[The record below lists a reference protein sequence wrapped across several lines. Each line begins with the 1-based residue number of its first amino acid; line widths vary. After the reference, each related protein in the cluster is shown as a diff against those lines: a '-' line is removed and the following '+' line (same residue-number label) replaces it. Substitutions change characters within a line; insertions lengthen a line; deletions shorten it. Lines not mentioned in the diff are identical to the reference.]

1 MTEKEYERKR
11 IIMYDEYL
19 LLLERLRS
27 LAEEMSTIHIN
38 YYYDD
43 MNWTLFN
50 NDETLRIRQKD
61 DQLSLEYKFGKHEFE
76 DIRICNELKIP
87 VKKVYSQILF
97 KEKRLCLQGSMITF
111 RTNFELNN
119 CIISLD
125 KNIYLG
131 IIDYEIEV
139 ETSNSFAEIP
149 AWLSELFSGDNKK
162 AIGKFHR
169 FIEQYKK
176 SNLDLC
182 LENFIE

>member
-1 MTEKEYERKR
+1 
-11 IIMYDEYL
+11 MYDEYL

-50 NDETLRIRQKD
+50 NDETLRIRQRD

>member
-1 MTEKEYERKR
+1 
-11 IIMYDEYL
+11 
-19 LLLERLRS
+19 
-27 LAEEMSTIHIN
+27 
-38 YYYDD
+38 
-43 MNWTLFN
+43 
-50 NDETLRIRQKD
+50 
-61 DQLSLEYKFGKHEFE
+61 
-76 DIRICNELKIP
+76 
-87 VKKVYSQILF
+87 
-97 KEKRLCLQGSMITF
+97 MITF

-162 AIGKFHR
+162 VIGKFHR
-169 FIEQYKK
+169 FIDQYKK